1 MKKILPLVFILF
13 LCSCGKSP
21 EEKAKSHIESF
32 MNKLIPNI
40 KSYEP
45 IQFGSLDSAD
55 IKYVMT
61 QEYIDLSRQYEDT
74 KKELEDLNETMG
86 KELKW
91 AKIAPSAYNHKFISE
106 YENKSTVL
114 MNQMNTLS
122 DSILKGM
129 DNFTFDS
136 TMVSMFHSFRFYD
149 EDQKKYCICPIT
161 FYFDKDITAIK
172 GIRGLYYGDRGPE
185 IYTDIKELYQ

>member
-1 MKKILPLVFILF
+1 MNKILPLVFILF

-45 IQFGSLDSAD
+45 IQFGPLDSAD

-61 QEYIDLSRQYEDT
+61 QEYIDLSEQYEDA
-74 KKELEDLNETMG
+74 KKELEDLNETVD
-86 KELKW
+86 KELQW
-91 AKIAPSAYNHKFISE
+91 ARITPSSYNYKSLSE
-106 YENKSTVL
+106 YKEKSTAL
-114 MNQMNTLS
+114 INKIKTLS
-122 DSILKGM
+122 DSILKGKN
-129 DNFTFDS
+129 NFTFDS
-136 TMVSMFHSFRFYD
+136 TMVSMFHTFRFYD
-149 EDQKKYCICPIT
+149 EDQKKYCIYPIT